1 MLPQSQAS
9 KCSNFAISNCL
20 FIILLS
26 PLPRSPGYWVN
37 CPANYPASNRAGHSP
52 RYPVRNPVNYLD
64 RYSVSY
70 SADYPE
76 GNPASCLENCGDR
89 CSPSCSADSPENRSG
104 SNPES
109 NLPSNLV
116 GNSQDYWENYPADS
130 LAGYLGDYRCGSVNR
145 SDAGGQLLQFDDFAD
160 SLRLCF
166 THEVD
171 TGRQGMHIIR
181 AGMKVEDPA
190 AVYREE

>member
-1 MLPQSQAS
+1 MDVPTNAE
-9 KCSNFAISNCL
+9 
-20 FIILLS
+20 S
-26 PLPRSPGYWVN
+26 PKGNGYGLITMKTNGYVT
-37 CPANYPASNRAGHSP
+37 A
-52 RYPVRNPVNYLD
+52 
-64 RYSVSY
+64 
-70 SADYPE
+70 
-76 GNPASCLENCGDR
+76 
-89 CSPSCSADSPENRSG
+89 
-104 SNPES
+104 
-109 NLPSNLV
+109 
-116 GNSQDYWENYPADS
+116 
-130 LAGYLGDYRCGSVNR
+130 AGYLGDYRCGSVNR